1 MTPDF
6 PLTLF
11 DILLAIGIVTLG
23 SVIQGSVG
31 FGLGPFAVPLLFLL
45 NPVFVPGPLILAA
58 LLLTLLMFF
67 RERADVDFH
76 GMQWAIV
83 GRIVG
88 TIIGAFVL
96 TVVSGS
102 QMVVLLAGLVILAVI
117 INASGLRLKADSW
130 TILGAGTLSGFMAI
144 VAAIGGAPMA
154 LIYQDE
160 AGPKI
165 RSTLSG
171 IFIIGIILA
180 IISLIA
186 IGRFG
191 YIEFFAALWM
201 TPGILIGYYISS
213 RTKKY
218 LDRGYIRMAVLTV
231 SALAAIILVVRYF
244 YL

>member
-6 PLTLF
+6 PLTLY
-11 DILLAIGIVTLG
+11 DILLAISIVALG

-31 FGLGPFAVPLLFLL
+31 FGLGPFAVPLLFLI
-45 NPVFVPGPLILAA
+45 NPVFIPGPLILAA

-67 RERADVDFH
+67 RERAAVDFK

-96 TVVSGS
+96 TIVTAS

-117 INASGLRLKADSW
+117 INASGLRVKAVSW
-130 TILGAGTLSGFMAI
+130 TILSAGTLSGFMAI

-160 AGPKI
+160 AGPRI
-165 RSTLSG
+165 RSTLAG
-171 IFIIGIILA
+171 IFVIGIILA
-180 IISLIA
+180 LISLIV
-186 IGRFG
+186 IDRFG
-191 YIEFFAALWM
+191 YIEFIVALWM
-201 TPGILIGYYISS
+201 TPGILLGFYISS

-231 SALAAIILVVRYF
+231 SALAAIVLIIRYF

>member
-1 MTPDF
+1 
-6 PLTLF
+6 
-11 DILLAIGIVTLG
+11 
-23 SVIQGSVG
+23 
-31 FGLGPFAVPLLFLL
+31 
-45 NPVFVPGPLILAA
+45 

-67 RERADVDFH
+67 RERAAVDFK

-96 TVVSGS
+96 TIVTAS

-117 INASGLRLKADSW
+117 INASGLRVKAVSW
-130 TILGAGTLSGFMAI
+130 TILSAGTLSGFMAI

-160 AGPKI
+160 AGPRI
-165 RSTLSG
+165 RSTLAG
-171 IFIIGIILA
+171 IFVIGIILA
-180 IISLIA
+180 LISLIV
-186 IGRFG
+186 IDRFG
-191 YIEFFAALWM
+191 YIEFIVALWM
-201 TPGILIGYYISS
+201 TPGILLGFYISS

-218 LDRGYIRMAVLTV
+218 LDRGYIRTAVLTV
-231 SALAAIILVVRYF
+231 SALAAIVLIIRYF

>member
-1 MTPDF
+1 MTPEF
-6 PLTLF
+6 SLVCL
-11 DILLAIGIVTLG
+11 DILLAIVIVAFG

-31 FGLGPFAVPLLFLL
+31 FGLGPFAVPLLFLI
-45 NPVFVPGPLILAA
+45 NPLFVPGPLILAA

-67 RERADVDFH
+67 RERADVDFK
-76 GMQWAIV
+76 GLKWAIV

-88 TIIGAFVL
+88 TLIGAFVL
-96 TVVSGS
+96 TIISGS

-117 INASGLRLKADSW
+117 INASGLKVKAVSW
-130 TILGAGTLSGFMAI
+130 TIFSAGTLSGFMAI

-165 RSTLSG
+165 RSTLSA
-171 IFIIGIILA
+171 IFVIGIILA
-180 IISLIA
+180 LISLVV
-186 IGRFG
+186 IGKFG
-191 YIEFFAALWM
+191 LTEFFASLWM
-201 TPGILIGYYISS
+201 MPGIVIGFLISS

-218 LDRGYIRMAVLTV
+218 LDRGYIRTAVLTV
-231 SALAAIILVVRYF
+231 SALAAVILVIRYF

>member
-117 INASGLRLKADSW
+117 INASGVRLKADSW
-130 TILGAGTLSGFMAI
+130 TLLGAGTLSGFMAI

>member
-201 TPGILIGYYISS
+201 TPGILIGYYI
-213 RTKKY
+213 
-218 LDRGYIRMAVLTV
+218 
-231 SALAAIILVVRYF
+231 
-244 YL
+244 